1 MILLS
6 PLKKLTGI
14 QHVDVRQKQLDCIS
28 QVRREGNNEGRRG
41 REGRGTMRGGGEG
54 REGNNEGKRGGGT

>member
-41 REGRGTMRGGGEG
+41 RGTMRGGGG
-54 REGNNEGKRGGGT
+54 GKGGEQ